1 VWSSVSADPQVVSS
15 GGKVFHALLR
25 RKSAQFAEAFIE
37 SNNLLVLFDNQKRFC
52 VDDAIYY
59 ISDLSNVK

>member
-1 VWSSVSADPQVVSS
+1 MSS

-37 SNNLLVLFDNQKRFC
+37 SNNLLVLFDNQKRLC
-52 VDDAIYY
+52 VDDAIYC